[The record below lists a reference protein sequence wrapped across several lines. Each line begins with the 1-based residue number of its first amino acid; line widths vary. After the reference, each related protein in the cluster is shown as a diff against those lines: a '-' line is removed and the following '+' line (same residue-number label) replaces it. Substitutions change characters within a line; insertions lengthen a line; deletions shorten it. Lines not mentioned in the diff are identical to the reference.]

1 MGLWLLKLLWLSGPM
16 LAQEG
21 ILPCLES
28 SPECLARLTEGA
40 IAQSSEIEAIE
51 QRLALMAQR
60 LDQAQRRRWT
70 NYLTLDP
77 VELVQN
83 LLGGGVVGR
92 DKVTLAGLELQAA
105 DLVRRRQEV
114 AEALGREV
122 VERVLAYERLGRE
135 LGLLE
140 SQIETQ
146 RLQQAVLEATYRTGQ
161 GSTVQMLGVW
171 QRTQE
176 LQGEMEERSVTQE
189 QVRRELEALVRGL
202 GTQANRG
209 N

>member
-1 MGLWLLKLLWLSGPM
+1 
-16 LAQEG
+16 
-21 ILPCLES
+21 
-28 SPECLARLTEGA
+28 LTEGA